1 MPTAARQPETTP
13 AEGAAR
19 DALLRKAYSAAA
31 KELRENH
38 RDEFNQLQQKHAK
51 ELGVEWSPR
60 LNAEEKAAQQMEAL
74 FKEFPGLRERYAA
87 EAASDEQPTE

>member
-1 MPTAARQPETTP
+1 MPTAARQSET
-13 AEGAAR
+13 AATGKDR
-19 DALLRKAYSAAA
+19 DGLLRKAYSAAA

-60 LNAEEKAAQQMEAL
+60 LNAEERAAAQMEAL
-74 FKEFPGLRERYAA
+74 FSEFPGLRERYAA
-87 EAASDEQPTE
+87 QAEGDAEGE